1 MRIQI
6 AQTHTTTMQSFALL
20 AFVASA
26 SAANVLA
33 PQDILELSASPAPS
47 PEAVPDVNRRFT
59 AYEMELRVKNAVA
72 DAKKEAYAK
81 VAADKA
87 SAIEVAKEN
96 IAKRTALNMKRQKDI
111 SVKIAGLQ
119 ARAAQLKIE
128 FQDIEDAAKKKEYGL
143 TDAIVKQ
150 TDVNDKGKLSSSNAI
165 IGTQK
170 QAEFEEKRLAD
181 LLVTTKDD
189 LVKAKDIA
197 AYGFS
202 EAKKAIAAQN
212 AGFKEEKRKANESV
226 NAILT
231 AAKGREQLLES
242 QIAKKKTELSY
253 GKQEAVEAS
262 KKAKDTRTELDAQI
276 LLKIKAQEEAVV
288 AAAMATE
295 KYALKIADQKAKISM
310 VTQQIN
316 SKSKELVEGKQ
327 FAVQWNCVQKDLSAP
342 TPAPAPGAEP
352 SPSPSPAA

>member
-87 SAIEVAKEN
+87 NAIEVAKEN

-170 QAEFEEKRLAD
+170 RAEFEEKRLAD

-202 EAKKAIAAQN
+202 EAEKAKKALKKAIAAQN

-242 QIAKKKTELSY
+242 QIAKQK
-253 GKQEAVEAS
+253 AVEAS

-342 TPAPAPGAEP
+342 IPAPAPGAEP

>member
-87 SAIEVAKEN
+87 NAIEVAKEN

-202 EAKKAIAAQN
+202 EAEKAKKALKKAIAAQN
-212 AGFKEEKRKANESV
+212 AGFKEEK
-226 NAILT
+226 
-231 AAKGREQLLES
+231 Q
-242 QIAKKKTELSY
+242 
-253 GKQEAVEAS
+253 
-262 KKAKDTRTELDAQI
+262 KAKDTRTELDAQI

-342 TPAPAPGAEP
+342 IPAPAPGAEP

>member
-87 SAIEVAKEN
+87 NAIEVAKEN

-202 EAKKAIAAQN
+202 EAEKAKKAQN
-212 AGFKEEKRKANESV
+212 K
-226 NAILT
+226 
-231 AAKGREQLLES
+231 
-242 QIAKKKTELSY
+242 
-253 GKQEAVEAS
+253 
-262 KKAKDTRTELDAQI
+262 RTELDAQI

-316 SKSKELVEGKQ
+316 SKSKELTEGKQ

-342 TPAPAPGAEP
+342 IPAPAPGAEP

>member
-72 DAKKEAYAK
+72 DAKKEAY
-81 VAADKA
+81 
-87 SAIEVAKEN
+87 AIEVAKEN

-189 LVKAKDIA
+189 L
-197 AYGFS
+197 
-202 EAKKAIAAQN
+202 KKAIAAQN

-342 TPAPAPGAEP
+342 IPAPAPGAEP

>member
-87 SAIEVAKEN
+87 NAIEVAKEN

-202 EAKKAIAAQN
+202 EAEKAKKALKKAIAAQN

-231 AAKGREQLLES
+231 AAKG
-242 QIAKKKTELSY
+242 
-253 GKQEAVEAS
+253 
-262 KKAKDTRTELDAQI
+262 
-276 LLKIKAQEEAVV
+276 QEEAVV

-342 TPAPAPGAEP
+342 IPAPAPGAEP

>member
-47 PEAVPDVNRRFT
+47 PEAVPDANRRFT

-87 SAIEVAKEN
+87 NAIEVAKQN
-96 IAKRTALNMKRQKDI
+96 IMKRTALNMKRQKDI

-189 LVKAKDIA
+189 L
-197 AYGFS
+197 
-202 EAKKAIAAQN
+202 KKAIAAQN

-316 SKSKELVEGKQ
+316 SKSKELTEGKQ

-342 TPAPAPGAEP
+342 IPAPAPGAEP

>member
-47 PEAVPDVNRRFT
+47 PEAVPDANRRFT

-87 SAIEVAKEN
+87 NAIEVAKQN
-96 IAKRTALNMKRQKDI
+96 IMKRTALNMKRQKDI

-202 EAKKAIAAQN
+202 EAEKAKKALKKAIAAQN

-242 QIAKKKTELSY
+242 QIAGFKEEKR
-253 GKQEAVEAS
+253 
-262 KKAKDTRTELDAQI
+262 KANES
-276 LLKIKAQEEAVV
+276 V
-288 AAAMATE
+288 
-295 KYALKIADQKAKISM
+295 
-310 VTQQIN
+310 N
-316 SKSKELVEGKQ
+316 
-327 FAVQWNCVQKDLSAP
+327 
-342 TPAPAPGAEP
+342 
-352 SPSPSPAA
+352 

>member
-1 MRIQI
+1 
-6 AQTHTTTMQSFALL
+6 MQSFALL

-87 SAIEVAKEN
+87 NAIEVAKQT
-96 IAKRTALNMKRQKDI
+96 IMKRTALNMKRQKDI

-202 EAKKAIAAQN
+202 EAEKAKKALKKAIAAQN

-342 TPAPAPGAEP
+342 IPAPAPGAEP

>member
-59 AYEMELRVKNAVA
+59 AYEMELRIKNAVA

-87 SAIEVAKEN
+87 NAIEVAK
-96 IAKRTALNMKRQKDI
+96 
-111 SVKIAGLQ
+111 VKIAGLQ

-181 LLVTTKDD
+181 LL
-189 LVKAKDIA
+189 
-197 AYGFS
+197 
-202 EAKKAIAAQN
+202 
-212 AGFKEEKRKANESV
+212 
-226 NAILT
+226 
-231 AAKGREQLLES
+231 
-242 QIAKKKTELSY
+242 
-253 GKQEAVEAS
+253 
-262 KKAKDTRTELDAQI
+262 
-276 LLKIKAQEEAVV
+276 
-288 AAAMATE
+288 
-295 KYALKIADQKAKISM
+295 
-310 VTQQIN
+310 
-316 SKSKELVEGKQ
+316 
-327 FAVQWNCVQKDLSAP
+327 
-342 TPAPAPGAEP
+342 
-352 SPSPSPAA
+352 

>member
-87 SAIEVAKEN
+87 NAIEVAKQN
-96 IAKRTALNMKRQKDI
+96 IMKRTALNMKRQKDI

-189 LVKAKDIA
+189 L
-197 AYGFS
+197 
-202 EAKKAIAAQN
+202 KKAIAAQN

-316 SKSKELVEGKQ
+316 SKSKELTEGKQ

-342 TPAPAPGAEP
+342 IPAPAPGAEP